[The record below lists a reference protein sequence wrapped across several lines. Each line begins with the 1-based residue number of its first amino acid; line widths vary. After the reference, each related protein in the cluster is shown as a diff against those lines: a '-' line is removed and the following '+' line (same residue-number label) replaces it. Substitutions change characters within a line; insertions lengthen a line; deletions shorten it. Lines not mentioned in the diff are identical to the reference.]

1 MSHVAVVLAAGHG
14 TRMKSDLPKVLHRVA
29 GRPMLSWVLDAV
41 EATKPDATIVVVGH
55 GAEAVVES
63 IGDGVEYCI
72 QHERRGTGHATQV
85 ALEHLGDVTGKG
97 VLVVPGDTPL
107 ITGDALQ
114 QLVDRHAHWESGVVM
129 LSAELADPSG
139 YGRVVRSGGT
149 VLGIVEDRD
158 ANIDQRS
165 IREIN
170 AGMYLF
176 CGDELAGD
184 LASLEPDNA
193 QGELYVTD
201 VVGLVAGRGERV
213 DAIVVDESV
222 VAGINTLA
230 QLADANRAARE
241 RMVGALMAEGVTIV
255 DPARTYID
263 ATVTVERGATLYPG
277 CHLEGSTI
285 VSEGAVVGPDV
296 FAVDSVI
303 GPGARVWYS
312 VLRGAQVG
320 GGCDVGPY
328 TTLRPGTIL
337 ESGSKAGSFVELKN
351 TVVEENAKV
360 PHLSYLGDARVGRGA
375 NVGAGTITCN
385 YDGFEKNRTDIGE
398 GAFIGSDTMLVAP
411 VSIGDGAVTGA
422 GSVITEDVPAG
433 ALAIER
439 SDQTII
445 AGYASRKA
453 ERYRSQRDEDADK
466 ER

>member
-1 MSHVAVVLAAGHG
+1 
-14 TRMKSDLPKVLHRVA
+14 
-29 GRPMLSWVLDAV
+29 
-41 EATKPDATIVVVGH
+41 
-55 GAEAVVES
+55 
-63 IGDGVEYCI
+63 
-72 QHERRGTGHATQV
+72 
-85 ALEHLGDVTGKG
+85 
-97 VLVVPGDTPL
+97 
-107 ITGDALQ
+107 
-114 QLVDRHAHWESGVVM
+114 M

-255 DPARTYID
+255 DPSRTYID